1 MESLTPTGWNSA
13 RSIESYFVEI
23 ISLLNIGKARLDLG
37 NQIPYSLAEAK
48 EAFQRVAKQHGWIK

>member
-37 NQIPYSLAEAK
+37 N
-48 EAFQRVAKQHGWIK
+48 